1 MMIHNNYIFFH
12 KLKWG
17 DGSINQHDF
26 TFNQDLGWVPEPFQP
41 WLKPADDHKSQ
52 LGKQRKYKAQWFHG
66 GKDRTNFQAKNL
78 DQIQVTQMLF

>member
-26 TFNQDLGWVPEPFQP
+26 TFNQDLGWVPEPVQP

-66 GKDRTNFQAKNL
+66 GKEHTNFQAKNL